1 MMYNKKTYESYKS
14 GEIGKEELV
23 AHLLSNNTL
32 QEIMDYVI
40 DAIEKNN
47 EDNTPIVVSEP
58 EFQRILSLFRI
69 KGIVKLDNG
78 EVAPQRRGRPR
89 KTSTPFNDV
98 EIPSTYGTPMGS
110 KGNVVKVPD
119 YPSEPEIFNDGD
131 TTEK

>member
-1 MMYNKKTYESYKS
+1 MMYSKKTYESYKS

-47 EDNTPIVVSEP
+47 EDNSPIVVTESEY
-58 EFQRILSLFRI
+58 QRIVSMFRI

-89 KTSTPFNDV
+89 KMVSPFDGDTKPAN
-98 EIPSTYGTPMGS
+98 I
-110 KGNVVKVPD
+110 PD